1 MPLTGDAVVNKEM
14 EQLISLVNSLQA
26 AFAVAGT
33 GRAKIDLPQI
43 AVVGGQ
49 SSGKSSVLESLS
61 GVPFPRGTGCVT
73 RCPTQLTMKR
83 SKPGAPW
90 RARVSVA
97 RAGGHGGMTQ
107 SFPGCG
113 EASSVEA
120 LGKAVEK
127 VTEGL
132 VSLTPSGFSSDTIVI
147 EVVAPSVPDL
157 TLIDLPG
164 LVRTVTEGQNPQVIV
179 EVNNLIEAYLAQS
192 RTIILAVVPSN
203 VDVATVDILE
213 RAQNVDPTGERT
225 IGVLTKP
232 DLIDRG
238 SEAEVVQVL
247 TNVRKP
253 LKLG

>member
-1 MPLTGDAVVNKEM
+1 MGAASSKRNARAAEPTAAQGGGASPQRSATTALA
-14 EQLISLVNSLQA
+14 SLGA
-26 AFAVAGT
+26 ALHLPHAKDPFADTPRHVAKVEGT
-33 GRAKIDLPQI
+33 L
-43 AVVGGQ
+43 V
-49 SSGKSSVLESLS
+49 GKSGS
-61 GVPFPRGTGCVT
+61 
-73 RCPTQLTMKR
+73 
-83 SKPGAPW
+83 
-90 RARVSVA
+90 
-97 RAGGHGGMTQ
+97 
-107 SFPGCG
+107 
-113 EASSVEA
+113 
-120 LGKAVEK
+120 AVEK

>member
-1 MPLTGDAVVNKEM
+1 MYCMVPGQRLTVTAPPEVVTLFTDAPTSGTRWMQERPDPVVALGRDKMNVHMTGVELRLKKLTPRPVVPNIHPE
-14 EQLISLVNSLQA
+14 
-26 AFAVAGT
+26 GT
-33 GRAKIDLPQI
+33 ADI
-43 AVVGGQ
+43 V
-49 SSGKSSVLESLS
+49 
-61 GVPFPRGTGCVT
+61 
-73 RCPTQLTMKR
+73 
-83 SKPGAPW
+83 
-90 RARVSVA
+90 
-97 RAGGHGGMTQ
+97 
-107 SFPGCG
+107 
-113 EASSVEA
+113 VEA
-120 LGKAVEK
+120 GRVCE
-127 VTEGL
+127 
-132 VSLTPSGFSSDTIVI
+132 
-147 EVVAPSVPDL
+147 
-157 TLIDLPG
+157 
-164 LVRTVTEGQNPQVIV
+164 VRTVTEGQNPQVIV